1 MSLQNLLELS
11 SGKDVLKQGISKERL
26 DAILPHLR
34 MAISFYREYPDLF
47 VDFLKGHNPENF
59 DLFFY
64 QRVFL
69 RICMRHKYVYATY
82 PRAYSK
88 SFLAILVLALRAIL
102 FPNAK
107 LFVTTG
113 GKERTILLCIIV
125 K

>member
-1 MSLQNLLELS
+1 MPLQDILKLS
-11 SGKDVLKQGISKERL
+11 NTKDVLKQGISQERV
-26 DAILPHLR
+26 DAVLSELR
-34 MAISFYREYPDLF
+34 KAFSFYREYPDIF

-59 DLFFY
+59 SLFFY

-69 RICMRHKYVYATY
+69 RICMRHKYVFATY

-88 SFLAILVLALRAIL
+88 SFLAILTLALRAIL
-102 FPNAK
+102 FPGAK